1 MLNALKVAVIL
12 TAVDN
17 MSKQVASAVGR
28 SSMYLTRFAKETSK
42 IGDRAFSVGQ
52 QAGMFGLAVGAPLLM
67 TVRAAEQ
74 AQAEVAKLEQGFKT
88 MGDTSGKMAKK
99 AQEFSSALMMDIAID
114 DENIMAVQGKLATF
128 EKVIMNSAGTA
139 EIFERSTR
147 AAFDME
153 AAGFGDSMSNATQLG
168 KALGD
173 PLKGMQALKKS
184 GTLMQADVERIGKEY
199 KRTGDL
205 LKAQRQIMEAIEKQ
219 VQGKAAANAKAT
231 DKLKIAFGEIAE
243 QIGGALLPEVQ
254 KFAKYLQDVL
264 PDIQKWIEK
273 NKGLVTGVVKF
284 AAGLAATS
292 LAISGVAFVFGG
304 LMKALSFGATVF
316 GTITTAVGLFS
327 GGLAMVTVNF
337 KALDM
342 AMKANVII
350 LIATLIAA
358 AAVAIYYNWD
368 KIKKFFIS
376 LWNGPLNNKYIQ
388 AALAYFFPFI
398 GLPILIIKNWSKIK
412 AFFISLWEGVKA
424 VFSAVW
430 RAIRA
435 ILWDYQPAVLI
446 YKNWGKIVSFF
457 SDVWDKVKNV
467 FNSFLVYLATLGN
480 RFYNAGVNIVNN
492 IWNGM
497 KAKFKDMVAWFK
509 DGLQDM
515 RNMLPFSPAKTGPL
529 KDIHKL
535 KLVETIAASIKPSP
549 MVNAM
554 NRSLTSVRGAMSP
567 KGFGS
572 SGSKQPIS
580 SGGGG
585 GGVSVNFSPT
595 INVKGGSP
603 ADKQDFINMLK
614 EYQPELLKAIES
626 AMARKQRAKFA

>member
-12 TAVDN
+12 TAVDK
-17 MSKQVASAVGR
+17 MSKEVASAVGK
-28 SSMYLTRFAKETSK
+28 SSLYLTRFSKETSK
-42 IGDRAFSVGQ
+42 LGDKAFSLGQ
-52 QAGMFGLAVGAPLLM
+52 QAGMLGLLIGAPLFM
-67 TVRAAEQ
+67 TVRAAED

-88 MGDTSGKMAKK
+88 MGDTTGKMAKK

-114 DENIMAVQGKLATF
+114 DEQIMAVEGKLATF
-128 EKVIMNSAGTA
+128 EKVIKNSAGTA

-153 AAGFGDSMSNATQLG
+153 AAGFGDAMSNATQLG

-184 GTLMQADVERIGKEY
+184 GTLMQADIERIGKEY
-199 KRTGDL
+199 QRTGNL

-243 QIGGALLPEVQ
+243 QVGGALLPEVQ
-254 KFAKYLQDVL
+254 KFAKYIQDVL

-273 NKGLVTGVVKF
+273 NKGLVSGAAKF
-284 AAGLAATS
+284 AAGLAAVS
-292 LAISGVAFVFGG
+292 LAVSGVSFVFGG
-304 LMKALSFGATVF
+304 LMKVLSVGATVLS
-316 GTITTAVGLFS
+316 TITTAAGLFS

-337 KALDM
+337 KALDA

-368 KIKKFFIS
+368 KIKKFFVS

-398 GLPILIIKNWSKIK
+398 GLPILIIKNWTKIK
-412 AFFISLWEGVKA
+412 SFFVNLWNGIKA
-424 VFSAVW
+424 VFSAAW
-430 RAIRA
+430 QGIKAI
-435 ILWDYQPAVLI
+435 IWDYQPPVLI
-446 YKNWGKIVSFF
+446 YNNWSKIVSFF
-457 SDVWDKVKNV
+457 SGLWSRVKNI
-467 FNSFLVYLATLGN
+467 FNSFLVYLGTIGN

-497 KAKFKDMVAWFK
+497 KSKFKDMVAWFK
-509 DGLQDM
+509 DGLQEM

-554 NRSLTSVRGAMSP
+554 NKSLTSVRGAMSP

-572 SGSKQPIS
+572 SGSKQS
-580 SGGGG
+580 VSASGGG
-585 GGVSVNFSPT
+585 VTVNFSPT
-595 INVKGGSP
+595 INVKGGS
-603 ADKQDFINMLK
+603 ASDKQDFMNMLK
-614 EYQPELLKAIES
+614 EYQPELIKAIES